1 MSFGN
6 VFLRAQFAGLVQA
19 AFACR
24 VVLQADKDASSCGSK
39 NRKCVSALPF
49 PFQQCIIGSI
59 FPVHALLNSQ
69 KGDLLTVLMPEPK
82 GTRLGQATTY
92 AEHYSPDLLQ
102 PIPRALGRDAI
113 GDHDFQGADIWRLY
127 EFSWLDHRGLPH
139 AAEVELAVPASTPS
153 IIESKSLKLYAMS
166 FAMTKLADAA
176 EAEAILTRDLS
187 QAAGGAVQAKVNPLR
202 FWETRVAPMPGDNL
216 EEMLPETKVD
226 AYEVSPDL
234 LQSDSGAGERE
245 VYWSTNIF
253 RSLCPVTGQPDFAS
267 VSVHLAGEAVDPAS
281 LLRYL
286 ASYRQHRGFHEQ
298 CVEQI
303 FHDLWSRF
311 DLKVLEVQAAF
322 TRRGGIDINPFRS
335 NVRDIPLNS
344 PRELRQ

>member
-1 MSFGN
+1 
-6 VFLRAQFAGLVQA
+6 
-19 AFACR
+19 
-24 VVLQADKDASSCGSK
+24 
-39 NRKCVSALPF
+39 
-49 PFQQCIIGSI
+49 
-59 FPVHALLNSQ
+59 
-69 KGDLLTVLMPEPK
+69 MPEPK
-82 GTRLGQATTY
+82 GTKLGQATTY
-92 AEHYSPDLLQ
+92 AERYAPELLQ

-139 AAEVELAVPASTPS
+139 AAEVELVVPASTPC

-176 EAEAILTRDLS
+176 EAQAILERDLS
-187 QAAGGAVQAKVNPLR
+187 EAAGGPVRATVNPLR
-202 FWETRVAPMPGDNL
+202 SWQTRVAPMPGECL
-216 EEMLPETKVD
+216 EEMRPETTVD
-226 AYEVSPDL
+226 VYEVAPEL
-234 LQSDSGAGERE
+234 LKPEAGAPERE
-245 VYWSTNIF
+245 VFWSTNLF

-267 VSVHLAGEAVDPAS
+267 VSLHLAGEAVDPAS
-281 LLRYL
+281 LLKYL

-303 FHDLWSRF
+303 FHDLRARF
-311 DLKVLEVQAAF
+311 ALKVLEVQAAF

-335 NVRDIPLNS
+335 NVRAFPLES